1 MIQATHNRSLEA
13 RPRLELSG
21 PVLTEAL
28 ERIVRGCEQTVGV
41 EAFVEALKLRAMII
55 HQVFDRAGPNG
66 PEMAQFAKIASLMP
80 TVRRRVTKYLT
91 DEKYPQLIG
100 ACLELVGARHDPG
113 TVDERLADFCSQ
125 FPQDSKHRWV
135 RDLAAELLHAF
146 NPERY
151 PLMCR
156 WVWDMRSNTGV
167 IREIWH
173 GDIDRVTLQIPDAY
187 ATFVMLRE
195 ELSQFLASNGIFR
208 DTLQYV
214 DLMCAQIYA
223 EYISAQGGSY
233 LRADFSS
240 GEDATLHVRRLLGLD
255 GVRTKGD
262 FANPVTA
269 LIELDTTSS
278 DEA

>member
-1 MIQATHNRSLEA
+1 MAQAARNHSLDA
-13 RPRLELSG
+13 RPRLDLSG

-28 ERIVRGCEQTVGV
+28 ERIVAGCEQTVGV
-41 EAFVEALKLRAMII
+41 EAFVEALKLRGMII

-66 PEMAQFAKIASLMP
+66 PDVAQFAKITSLMP
-80 TVRRRVTKYLT
+80 TVRRRVVAYLT
-91 DEKYPQLIG
+91 DEAYPHLTA
-100 ACLELVGARHDPG
+100 ACLELVGARHDPDA
-113 TVDERLADFCSQ
+113 VDQRIADFCAQ

-156 WVWDMRSNTGV
+156 WVWDRRSNTGV
-167 IREIWH
+167 LREIWH
-173 GDIDRVTLQIPDAY
+173 GDVDRVSIDIPDTY

-195 ELSQFLASNGIFR
+195 ELSQFLVTNGIYR

-214 DLMCAQIYA
+214 DLMLAQIYA

-240 GEDATLHVRRLLGLD
+240 AEDATQHVRRLLGLD

-262 FANPVTA
+262 FGNPVSA
-269 LIELDTTSS
+269 LIELESTSS

>member
-1 MIQATHNRSLEA
+1 MVQTAHNRPLEA
-13 RPRLELSG
+13 RPSLELSG
-21 PVLTEAL
+21 PVLNEAL
-28 ERIVRGCEQTVGV
+28 ERIIAGCEQTVGV

-55 HQVFDRAGPNG
+55 HQVFDRAGPQG
-66 PEMAQFAKIASLMP
+66 PDMAQFAKITSLMP
-80 TVRRRVTKYLT
+80 TVRRRVTAYLT
-91 DEKYPQLIG
+91 DDNYPHLIG
-100 ACLELVGARHDPG
+100 ACLELVNARHDPA
-113 TVDERLADFCSQ
+113 TVDQRLADFCAQ

-135 RDLAAELLHAF
+135 KDLAAELLHAF

-156 WVWDMRSNTGV
+156 WVWDVRSNTGV

-173 GDIDRVTLQIPDAY
+173 GDVDRVSIKVPDNY

-195 ELSQFLASNGIFR
+195 ELSQFLATNGVYR

-214 DLMCAQIYA
+214 DLLCAQIYA

-240 GEDATLHVRRLLGLD
+240 GEDATVHVRRLLGLD

-262 FANPVTA
+262 FANPVSA
-269 LIELDTTSS
+269 LIELDPTSS

>member
-1 MIQATHNRSLEA
+1 MIQAAHNRPLEA
-13 RPRLELSG
+13 RPLLELSG

-28 ERIVRGCEQTVGV
+28 ERIVAGCEQTVGV
-41 EAFVEALKLRAMII
+41 EAYVEALKLRAMII
-55 HQVFDRAGPNG
+55 YQLFDQAGPDG
-66 PEMAQFAKIASLMP
+66 PDMAQFAKIASLMP
-80 TVRRRVTKYLT
+80 TVRRRIVTYLT
-91 DEKYPQLIG
+91 EENYPNLVN
-100 ACLELVGARHDPG
+100 ACLQLVGARHDPG
-113 TVDERLADFCSQ
+113 AVDQRIAEFCAR
-125 FPQDSKHRWV
+125 FPQNSKHRWV

-156 WVWDMRSNTGV
+156 WVWDRRSNTGV
-167 IREIWH
+167 LREIWH
-173 GDIDRVTLQIPDAY
+173 GDVDRVTIDVPDNY

-195 ELSQFLASNGIFR
+195 ELSQFLAQNGIYR

-214 DLMCAQIYA
+214 DLICAQIYA

-240 GEDATLHVRRLLGLD
+240 AEDATKHVRRLLGLD

-262 FANPVTA
+262 FGTPISA
-269 LIELDTTSS
+269 LLELEPTSF

>member
-1 MIQATHNRSLEA
+1 MILTAPNRPLDV
-13 RPRLELSG
+13 RPSLELSG

-28 ERIVRGCEQTVGV
+28 ERVVAGCEQVAGI

-55 HQVFDRAGPNG
+55 HQVFDRAGPQG
-66 PEMAQFAKIASLMP
+66 PAMDQFAKITSLMP
-80 TVRRRVTKYLT
+80 TVRRRVVDHLNAE
-91 DEKYPQLIG
+91 DYPALVG
-100 ACLELVGARHDPG
+100 ACLELVGGKHDPA
-113 TVDERLADFCSQ
+113 TVDSRLAAFCGH

-156 WVWDMRSNTGV
+156 WIWDVRANTGV
-167 IREIWH
+167 LREIWH
-173 GDIDRVTLQIPDAY
+173 GDIDRVTLKVPDTY

-195 ELSQFLASNGIFR
+195 EMSQFLASNGIFR

-214 DLMCAQIYA
+214 DLICAQIYA

-240 GEDATLHVRRLLGLD
+240 AEDPTQHVRRLLGLD

-262 FANPVTA
+262 ISNPVSA
-269 LIELDTTSS
+269 LISLDSTSS